1 MSVEAP
7 CPLNDFPSIRAC
19 TSTCPRLSRPGVTD
33 WTARFK
39 TSTWR
44 STTFAIAARSE
55 EHTSELQS
63 QSNLVCR
70 LLLEKKNPHQTHI
83 VVKLVRVIEQS
94 IGDQRQPRLDEV
106 HDRKLVEAAPCGYP
120 AAHLMLL
127 HQLCL

>member
-1 MSVEAP
+1 MSVDAP

-44 STTFAIAARSE
+44 STTFAIAANVAAIGPLPTAVAPRSFPFRSE

-63 QSNLVCR
+63 RLHLVCR
-70 LLLEKKNPHQTHI
+70 LLLEKKKQTNARIISQH
-83 VVKLVRVIEQS
+83 
-94 IGDQRQPRLDEV
+94 
-106 HDRKLVEAAPCGYP
+106 
-120 AAHLMLL
+120 
-127 HQLCL
+127 

>member
-1 MSVEAP
+1 MSVDAP

-44 STTFAIAARSE
+44 STTFAIAAKVAAIAKVVERQVRSE

-63 QSNLVCR
+63 LTKLVCR
-70 LLLEKKNPHQTHI
+70 LLLEKKKKPTEYSKNT
-83 VVKLVRVIEQS
+83 KS
-94 IGDQRQPRLDEV
+94 
-106 HDRKLVEAAPCGYP
+106 
-120 AAHLMLL
+120 
-127 HQLCL
+127 